1 MTQGREVQSC
11 AAAETS
17 GSWCGASPAETGR
30 ERARAAEAG
39 DGRVGAHLV
48 VLLETEEAEE
58 WS

>member
-1 MTQGREVQSC
+1 MQGREVQSC
-11 AAAETS
+11 AAAEMS